1 MEKIIVDGGQKF
13 DFGKT
18 SKEYAKYR
26 DIYPQELYTRLYEL
40 GIGTKGSKW
49 LDLGTG
55 TGVVPREMAK
65 YGADIVAV
73 DISKEQIEEAKELSK
88 EYTNIEYGVS
98 SAEDLCYGENT
109 FDAITA
115 CQCFWYFDPKIIV
128 PKIQSMLKPDGIFLK
143 VYMSYMKEEKITQDS
158 NRLVKEINGL
168 WGGASASLKDLK
180 THYFDDPQ
188 METMIVD
195 LPFTRETW
203 HGRMMAR
210 RGVMA
215 SMDEEQIRIFDLKHR
230 EMLENKYPEEFTVK
244 HKIFLTWYKCQK

>member
-1 MEKIIVDGGQKF
+1 MEKIIVDSGQKF

-26 DIYPQELYTRLYEL
+26 DIYPQALFTRLYEL
-40 GIGTKGSKW
+40 GIGIKGSRW

-55 TGVVPREMAK
+55 TGVLPREMAK

-73 DISKEQIEEAKELSK
+73 DISENQIEEAKELSK
-88 EYTNIEYGVS
+88 EYTNIEYNVS
-98 SAEDLCYGENT
+98 SAEDLCYGANT

-115 CQCFWYFDPKIIV
+115 CQCFWYFDPEIIV
-128 PKIQSMLKPDGIFLK
+128 PKIQSMLKPGGIFLK
-143 VYMSYMKEEKITQDS
+143 VYMSYMKEEEITQNS
-158 NRLVKEINGL
+158 NGLVKEINGL

-180 THYFDDPQ
+180 THYFDNPQ
-188 METMIVD
+188 METMIAE

-203 HGRMMAR
+203 HGRMMAS

-215 SMDEEQIRIFDLKHR
+215 SMNEEEIRLFDKKHR
-230 EMLENKYPEEFTVK
+230 EMLEKKYPQEFTVK
-244 HKIFLTWYKCQK
+244 HKIFLTWYKM